1 MTTIYFDLDG
11 TLSDLFSVPNWRE
24 RLAARDSTPY
34 RVARPLCPLESLR
47 ERLARYHAAGYKL
60 GIISWCSMGGDESF
74 DEAVKT
80 AKIDW
85 LKEHDI
91 LKYFDVVHIMPYG
104 TPKHQFMKRGDIL
117 VDDDSSVRAQWNKW
131 GGVAIDMKELFNDDL
146 T

>member
-47 ERLARYHAAGYKL
+47 ERLTRYHAAGYKL

-85 LKEHDI
+85 LKEQRGECTAAGDENRLI
-91 LKYFDVVHIMPYG
+91 RKRN
-104 TPKHQFMKRGDIL
+104 KERSHQT
-117 VDDDSSVRAQWNKW
+117 
-131 GGVAIDMKELFNDDL
+131 ELQREYDL
-146 T
+146 EPEIEICR

>member
-1 MTTIYFDLDG
+1 MTTLYFDLEG

-47 ERLARYHAAGYKL
+47 ERLTRYHAAGYKL

-85 LKEHDI
+85 LKEDQKN
-91 LKYFDVVHIMPYG
+91 KYKQVEHIKTYG
-104 TPKHQFMKRGDIL
+104 TPKHHNMKRGDIL
-117 VDDDSSVRAQWNKW
+117 VDYDSNLRAQWNKW